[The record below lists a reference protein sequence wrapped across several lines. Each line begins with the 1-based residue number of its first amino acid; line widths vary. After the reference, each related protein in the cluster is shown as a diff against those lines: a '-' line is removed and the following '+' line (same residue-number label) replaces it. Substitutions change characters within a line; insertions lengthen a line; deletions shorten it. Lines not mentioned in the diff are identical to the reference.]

1 MGRSRYFWVVLCK
14 NHWFHVRKNLFFRH
28 KILLGETDA
37 ITPRPAIDQR
47 FKVRCDECGKEYT
60 YKSSEVLRVEQE
72 PPEGFTPHPL
82 FREELALDDANRS
95 TEREPRQEKPPQEGQ
110 PQAKALQEE
119 SPQKEP
125 PQDEQT
131 RAKGA

>member
-1 MGRSRYFWVVLCK
+1 MWEDSRYFWVVLCK

-60 YKSSEVLRVEQE
+60 YKPSEVLRVEHE
-72 PPEGFTPHPL
+72 PPEPFTPHPL

-95 TEREPRQEKPPQEGQ
+95 TEKEP
-110 PQAKALQEE
+110 
-119 SPQKEP
+119 PQKEP
-125 PQDEQT
+125 PQDGQT